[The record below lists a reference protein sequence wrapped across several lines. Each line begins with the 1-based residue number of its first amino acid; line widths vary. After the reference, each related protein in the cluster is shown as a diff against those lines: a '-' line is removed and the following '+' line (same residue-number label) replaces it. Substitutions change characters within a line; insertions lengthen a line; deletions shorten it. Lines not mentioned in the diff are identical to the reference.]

1 MDNAKA
7 AEILQRLADGL
18 DLVTGEP
25 LPKDSQFNQPE
36 AIRALFTAIRAL
48 EGAPQKEGPA
58 KAGGKWTDEED
69 KRLAEAFDAGS
80 SIKDLAASHQR
91 SNGAIRSR
99 LVKLGKI
106 DPAASGEAA
115 LTRPANPKP
124 NDDIPF

>member
-18 DLVTGEP
+18 DVTTSEP
-25 LPKDSQFNQPE
+25 LPKDSQFNQPD

-48 EGAPQKEGPA
+48 EGAPQKDGPA
-58 KAGGKWTDEED
+58 KAGGKWTDDED
-69 KRLAEAFDAGS
+69 KQLVEAFDAGT

-115 LTRPANPKP
+115 SPRPANPKP